1 MLAKSACQWQQF
13 NSINI
18 ILHHASSCSFIFHP
32 QYSEHLNR
40 SCWIHEDKQF
50 SWNGKVGTRAGS
62 KLAGVTAL
70 HRHSNCETLLHGLKR
85 FRGNT
90 ATACH
95 GMSQPQTWSLEC
107 LELAN
112 SLRNRLI
119 RIWTCSWPCQSSQ
132 QTSSHKRDNQNSWHR
147 RFLAHASVRFLARN
161 RHIDILY
168 HFMTYWHVHVKLLS
182 NKLQG
187 SETSR
192 ALLYSSMLWTSA

>member
-1 MLAKSACQWQQF
+1 MH
-13 NSINI
+13 
-18 ILHHASSCSFIFHP
+18 HHAHSFSIHNTLNISIAAAEFMKTNNFHGM
-32 QYSEHLNR
+32 
-40 SCWIHEDKQF
+40 
-50 SWNGKVGTRAGS
+50 GKLGRGPVPNS
-62 KLAGVTAL
+62 LASRAL

-147 RFLAHASVRFLARN
+147 RFLAHASVRFLARH

-168 HFMTYWHVHVKLLS
+168 HFMTY
-182 NKLQG
+182 
-187 SETSR
+187 
-192 ALLYSSMLWTSA
+192 